1 MSKLKVGDRVLF
13 TSNDPNIPLNSKGL
27 VILVEKNYIHVDFDM
42 IGAWEVLE
50 EELEAEEG
58 SNGTT

>member
-1 MSKLKVGDRVLF
+1 MSKFKVDDVVVF
-13 TSNDPNIPLNSKGL
+13 TSNDPHIPLNSVGR
-27 VILVEKNYIHVDFDM
+27 VTLVEKNYIHVDFDT

-58 SNGTT
+58 E